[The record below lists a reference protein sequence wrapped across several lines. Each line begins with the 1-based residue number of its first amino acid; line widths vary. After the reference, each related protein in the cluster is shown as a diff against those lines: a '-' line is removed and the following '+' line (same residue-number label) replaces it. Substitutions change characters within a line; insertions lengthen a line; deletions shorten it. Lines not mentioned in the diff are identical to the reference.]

1 MRSIHGSNHAASC
14 AARTWVRHLRRHTGF
29 LAVAIFAA
37 AVTTAQAI
45 AAGPFDG
52 RVAISAQD
60 LVEAVLSRNLGLPA
74 RTQALEAAR
83 ARAARAGALDD
94 PMFSYGLAPGLIDR
108 SSNIYGQRLELSQ
121 QLPWPGKLALREQ
134 AARHEAE
141 ASHTDVETLRL
152 DLAERAHALFAEW
165 FLVHRATH
173 INESNQKLWQDVA
186 DIAER
191 RYSVGRAQQSDVLQA
206 RIEFHRLKQ
215 SYITLER
222 ERRNVQA
229 EVNAL
234 LGQAPDMPLPPPA
247 DLPPP
252 QPADVPIAAPGQAVA
267 GQPALARLK
276 AEIAAAESKVGLA
289 DLDFFPDFAIRAGY
303 DGVMDMPEQ
312 RAMVGISLNIPFDQG
327 KRRAAR
333 DEAKA
338 ELRGLEA
345 QLSDQEIALEA
356 ELQKA
361 VDRAEEGRRML
372 SVFNEQLLPLAE
384 QNIDA
389 VVSGYQSGSGDF
401 LALLTAQKARAD
413 IEYEAAAALA
423 DYHRSLARI
432 ERLTA
437 AQAAAGETTSRL
449 GGPK

>member
-1 MRSIHGSNHAASC
+1 MAA
-14 AARTWVRHLRRHTGF
+14 
-29 LAVAIFAA
+29 AIFAA
-37 AVTTAQAI
+37 AVATAQAI

-52 RVAISAQD
+52 RAAISAAD
-60 LVEAVLSRNLGLPA
+60 LVEAVLTQNLGLPA

-134 AARHEAE
+134 AAQHEAE
-141 ASHTDVETLRL
+141 ASDTDVETLKL
-152 DLAERAHALFAEW
+152 DLTEQAHTLFAQW
-165 FLVHRATH
+165 YLVHRAAQ

-191 RYSVGRAQQSDVLQA
+191 MYSVGRTQQSDVLQA

-215 SYITLER
+215 SRISLER
-222 ERRNVQA
+222 EQRNVQA
-229 EVNAL
+229 EINAL
-234 LGQAPDMPLPPPA
+234 LGQAPKTPLPPPA

-252 QPADVPIAAPGQAVA
+252 QPSDVLVAASGQAVA

-276 AEIAAAESKVGLA
+276 AEIAAADSKVGLA
-289 DLDFFPDFAIRAGY
+289 GLESYPDFTVRAGY

-312 RAMVGISLNIPFDQG
+312 RGSIGVSINLPLNQD

-345 QLSDQEIALEA
+345 QLSDQEIGLEA

-361 VDRAEEGRRML
+361 VDRAEESRRML
-372 SVFNEQLLPLAE
+372 SIFDEQLLPLAR

-389 VVSGYQSGSGDF
+389 ALSAYQSGSGAF
-401 LALLTAQKARAD
+401 LPVFTAQKERAD

-437 AQAAAGETTSRL
+437 AQAAAGETTSQS
-449 GGPK
+449 GGSK

>member
-1 MRSIHGSNHAASC
+1 MRLIHGSIRVALHTTRAC
-14 AARTWVRHLRRHTGF
+14 AECLRRLTAFVAAIGF
-29 LAVAIFAA
+29 IV
-37 AVTTAQAI
+37 AVTAAQPV
-45 AAGPFDG
+45 AGSPFDS
-52 RVAISAQD
+52 RATISAQD
-60 LVEAVLSRNLGLPA
+60 LVEAVLSRNFNLPA
-74 RTQALEAAR
+74 RAQALEAAR

-94 PMFSYGLAPGLIDR
+94 PMFSYGLAPGLADR
-108 SSNIYGQRLELSQ
+108 SSNIFGQQLELSQ

-141 ASHTDVETLRL
+141 ASHSDVASLRL
-152 DLAERAHALFAEW
+152 DLAEQAHALFADW

-191 RYSVGRAQQSDVLQA
+191 RYEVGRALQSDVLQA

-215 SYITLER
+215 SHIALER
-222 ERRNVQA
+222 ERRNIQA
-229 EVNAL
+229 EINAL
-234 LGQAPDMPLPPPA
+234 LGQAPDTPLPAPA
-247 DLPPP
+247 DLPSPE
-252 QPADVPIAAPGQAVA
+252 PANVQVAAPGRAVA

-289 DLDFFPDFAIRAGY
+289 DLEFYPDFSVRAGY
-303 DGVMDMPEQ
+303 NGVMDMPEQ
-312 RAMVGISLNIPFDQG
+312 RGMVGITLNIPFDQG

-338 ELRGLEA
+338 ELRSLEA
-345 QLSDQEIALEA
+345 QLSDRQIALQA

-384 QNIDA
+384 QNINA
-389 VVSGYQSGSGDF
+389 VLSGYQSGGGDF

-413 IEYEAAAALA
+413 IEYETAAALA

-437 AQAAAGETTSRL
+437 ASASAEPTLKQSGEME
-449 GGPK
+449 